1 MCHFYKHVT
10 NKCSCV
16 VLKFSEVLE
25 NPENPENF
33 PRKPVGRNF
42 REFREIFS
50 GDSREFRKSPG
61 TFPEIW
67 GFFPERALRS
77 SVHAGKTG

>member
-1 MCHFYKHVT
+1 MTTYFG
-10 NKCSCV
+10 KCNGPPISGE
-16 VLKFSEVLE
+16 SPE

-50 GDSREFRKSPG
+50 GDSWEFRKSPG

-77 SVHAGKTG
+77 SVHVGKTG

>member
-1 MCHFYKHVT
+1 MPGIT
-10 NKCSCV
+10 NCIR
-16 VLKFSEVLE
+16 LGILRFSEITE
-25 NPENPENF
+25 ISEIPENF

-67 GFFPERALRS
+67 GFFPERALQS
-77 SVHAGKTG
+77 SVHVGKTG

>member
-1 MCHFYKHVT
+1 MFK
-10 NKCSCV
+10 
-16 VLKFSEVLE
+16 L
-25 NPENPENF
+25 PENPENSGNF
-33 PRKPVGRNF
+33 PKKSDGRNF

-50 GDSREFRKSPG
+50 GDSRELRKSGG

-77 SVHAGKTG
+77 IVHVGKTG